1 MDSFGIEYIA
11 EEVKKFI
18 GNENITTNI
27 NRIQSNDSILGEYF
41 YIGFINFML
50 IGKSL
55 LDYVNLVSRNKY

>member
-18 GNENITTNI
+18 VNENITTNI

>member
-41 YIGFINFML
+41 YIGFISFML

>member
-27 NRIQSNDSILGEYF
+27 NRIQSNDSILSEYF